1 MGDAWGVALH
11 KSEYSPAQVSESEA
25 LYRRQNLQ
33 KYPDESQFEDVPL
46 VEFMYF
52 VFTRM
57 HGESYCRR
65 LRYLLLCLCGIFEM
79 LINSLVCR

>member
-1 MGDAWGVALH
+1 MRGGLLCTT
-11 KSEYSPAQVSESEA
+11 KEYSPAQVSESKA
-25 LYRRQNLQ
+25 LYLRQNLQ
-33 KYPDESQFEDVPL
+33 KYPDESQFEHVPL

-57 HGESYCRR
+57 QDESYWRR
-65 LRYLLLCLCGIFEM
+65 LRSLLLCLCGIFEM

>member
-1 MGDAWGVALH
+1 MRGGGLLCTTREH
-11 KSEYSPAQVSESEA
+11 STAQVSESEA
-25 LYRRQNLQ
+25 LYLRQNLQ
-33 KYPDESQFEDVPL
+33 KYPDESEFEDVPL

-57 HGESYCRR
+57 QDESYCRR
-65 LRYLLLCLCGIFEM
+65 LRSLLLCLCGVFEM